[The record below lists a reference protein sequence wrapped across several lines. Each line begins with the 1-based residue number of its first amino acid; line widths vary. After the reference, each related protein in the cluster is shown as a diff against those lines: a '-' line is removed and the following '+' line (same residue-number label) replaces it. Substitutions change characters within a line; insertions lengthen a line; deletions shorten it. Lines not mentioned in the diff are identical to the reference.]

1 MRWMI
6 LKKKERNQM
15 TDMFGLRLEWTV
27 GQLKGPVCI
36 RLCPL
41 YAWVGV
47 FWEFSAS
54 ESFKV
59 NTGALLRSP
68 MN

>member
-1 MRWMI
+1 MI

-41 YAWVGV
+41 YAW
-47 FWEFSAS
+47 EFNAS
-54 ESFKV
+54 ESFKF
-59 NTGALLRSP
+59 NTGALVRSP
-68 MN
+68 TN